1 MSKIYSLTYFSDVEG
16 FFGIFPTPS
25 TFPYGKIHMVIIGP
39 TQGTKTKMD
48 PLITFQI
55 AKLII
60 NDSWAKTS
68 LGGPLGMSHLDFP
81 RPIKL

>member
-1 MSKIYSLTYFSDVEG
+1 
-16 FFGIFPTPS
+16 
-25 TFPYGKIHMVIIGP
+25 MVVIGP
-39 TQGTKTKMD
+39 TQGRKTKMV

-68 LGGPLGMSHLDFP
+68 FGGPLRMSHLDFLG
-81 RPIKL
+81 PIKLGNT

>member
-1 MSKIYSLTYFSDVEG
+1 
-16 FFGIFPTPS
+16 
-25 TFPYGKIHMVIIGP
+25 
-39 TQGTKTKMD
+39 MD

-81 RPIKL
+81 KPIEL